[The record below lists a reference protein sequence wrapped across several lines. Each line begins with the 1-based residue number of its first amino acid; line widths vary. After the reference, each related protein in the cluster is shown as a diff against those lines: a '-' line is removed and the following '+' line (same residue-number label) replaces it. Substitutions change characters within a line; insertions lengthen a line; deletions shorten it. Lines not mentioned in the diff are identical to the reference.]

1 MKLRILGIVFAFLSV
16 TSCMKKQVEGVQVV
30 DIVKFENKM
39 KEQNVQLI
47 DVRTPEEFQEGHLE
61 NAQNMNV
68 MGADFDAQVAN
79 LDKTKPVL
87 VYCKSGGRSS
97 KASEQ
102 LKALGFTNITDLEGG
117 FTNWSGAGKPVVK
130 Q

>member
-1 MKLRILGIVFAFLSV
+1 MKLRILGIVIAFLSV

-30 DIVKFENKM
+30 DVVEFESKM

-68 MGADFDAQVAN
+68 MGADFEAQVAN

-87 VYCKSGGRSS
+87 VYCKSGGRSA

-117 FTNWSGAGKPVVK
+117 FTNWSGSGKPVVE
-130 Q
+130 